1 MMYQEQIKKAVQEFY
16 DVTKAFATSRHYTLS
31 YWWVES
37 NFGLD
42 LNDAK
47 VRSDVHEMSYSND
60 FCDLIQCLDFD
71 NDKKE
76 VLIMIWESN
85 NKKKYTIKDYK
96 EFSNNVLVIP
106 PLEEFEDGTINEAK
120 WYEEHKIHI
129 IVGQHDMEIDYTA
142 DAVNEIDS
150 VLDELHDMECDESVV
165 DKEEEDDEYRDA
177 TWKDILK
184 ADALSRF
191 YKTQDLDLKGAIHAS
206 IQHFTRERFIEIMK
220 ELEETESLGDEIEVN
235 FAKLDTRD
243 LHKIFNMSDR
253 KQVFKEMLC
262 QKIEIE
268 ELVDKDG
275 RTSDR
280 VVITDYSMRF
290 GGDIVGWHYG
300 VDWDKDSK
308 DNQYYIQNYI
318 KEMTE

>member
-1 MMYQEQIKKAVQEFY
+1 
-16 DVTKAFATSRHYTLS
+16 
-31 YWWVES
+31 
-37 NFGLD
+37 
-42 LNDAK
+42 
-47 VRSDVHEMSYSND
+47 
-60 FCDLIQCLDFD
+60 
-71 NDKKE
+71 
-76 VLIMIWESN
+76 MIWESN
-85 NKKKYTIKDYK
+85 NKKKYTIKDFK
-96 EFSNNVLVIP
+96 AFSDKVLVIP
-106 PLEEFEDGTINEAK
+106 PMEEFEDGTIDEAK

-150 VLDELHDMECDESVV
+150 ALYELHNMECGESVV
-165 DKEEEDDEYRDA
+165 DKEDDKYRDA

-191 YKTQDLDLKGAIHAS
+191 YKTRDLDLKGAIHAS

-220 ELEETESLGDEIEVN
+220 ELEEKESLGDEIEVN

-253 KQVFKEMLC
+253 KQAFKEMLC